1 MNNTMG
7 TNTLEPMIPPALYHE
22 GITYAEQNFL
32 DDNANHLRVDKNLL
46 RKMFNLD
53 GKKILDFGCGMGGM
67 TLWYAR
73 QWDCTV
79 HGFDIDRH
87 HIQIA
92 KDLQEKHQ
100 VKNVRFEVRNI
111 LTHPVHDKYDFIVL
125 NDVAEH
131 IQYPILEEIFCS
143 LRNVLAEGGHIFI
156 SYPPWQSP
164 YASHV
169 THILGLP
176 WCQFLPQGILLKWI
190 EKNNRM
196 IVGEEESDLVQA
208 YKGLNRLTHKRLI
221 RTIRKSGLVPVFRK
235 SHSFLNN
242 LKALENVNL
251 RFFPFSLLI
260 TKEFLVLQAPENE
273 SS

>member
-1 MNNTMG
+1 MG
-7 TNTLEPMIPPALYHE
+7 IKTNDIMISPALYHE
-22 GITYAEQNFL
+22 GINYAEQNFL
-32 DDNANHLRVDKNLL
+32 EDNANHLRVDKDLL
-46 RKMFNLD
+46 RARFNLN

-73 QWDCTV
+73 QWDCMV

-92 KDLQEKHQ
+92 KDLQQKHK
-100 VKNVRFEVRNI
+100 VTNVHFEVRNI
-111 LTHPVHDKYDFIVL
+111 LTDPVQEKYDFIVL

-143 LRNVLAEGGHIFI
+143 LRKVLADDGFVFI

-176 WCQFLPQGILLKWI
+176 WCQFLPQGLLLKWI
-190 EKNNRM
+190 QKNNRL

-208 YKGLNRLTHKRLI
+208 YKGLNHLTHKRLLQ
-221 RTIRKSGLVPVFRK
+221 TIQKSGLAPVFRK

-242 LKALENVNL
+242 IGLFRNLNL
-251 RFFPFSLLI
+251 RLFPFSFLV
-260 TKEFLVLQAPENE
+260 TKEFLILQALKKGQT
-273 SS
+273 